1 MLRRRHVPLCLKIT
15 LACARTPRRALE
27 FPLKVHG
34 RRHAMRNRNDDV
46 NRGRSFRGQLG
57 VMLFNPR
64 MFAYAVMSLFPGGSA
79 QNSKTGSLSIGCCCD
94 VAVIGGEVTQVAARL
109 LPM

>member
-1 MLRRRHVPLCLKIT
+1 MLL
-15 LACARTPRRALE
+15 
-27 FPLKVHG
+27 
-34 RRHAMRNRNDDV
+34 
-46 NRGRSFRGQLG
+46 
-57 VMLFNPR
+57 NPR

-94 VAVIGGEVTQVAARL
+94 VAVIGGEVAQVVVRL